1 MTVVVGY
8 LAGKSGT
15 APLNLALGA
24 ARTLGT
30 SLTVV
35 TIVPKPWTTP
45 SPARVD
51 AEYAAW
57 ADQLAADSAKEAGRY
72 LDAMP
77 HRPEVRY
84 HSHAHR
90 SVSGGLV
97 EVVSEVDA
105 QALVLGSSANGQLG
119 QVVVG
124 STADRLLHS
133 SPVAVAIAPR
143 GYREPRGGVLTRIT
157 CGYPGTPSSA
167 DVVARTYELAKLLK
181 VPLRVISF
189 AVRGRTMY
197 PPEVG
202 LHAEDSIL
210 AVWEEQARS
219 MLAELRTGGVV
230 AVFRHALAPG
240 LILRATAAD
249 GTPGHPVLFPDWALP
264 GLAALTGDS
273 GARDLLQQHRD
284 RTERVA
290 LPARHAVTDLDTPED
305 WAAWR
310 AARSL
315 PDAGDGP

>member
-15 APLNLALGA
+15 APLHLAVGA
-24 ARTLGT
+24 ARTLRT

-57 ADQLAADSAKEAGRY
+57 ADQLAADSAKEAKRY
-72 LDAMP
+72 LETLPDLQ
-77 HRPEVRY
+77 VSY

-90 SVSGGLV
+90 SVSGGMV
-97 EVVSEVDA
+97 EAVTELGA
-105 QALVLGSSANGQLG
+105 QMLVLGSSASGGLG

-133 SPVAVAIAPR
+133 SPVPVAIAPR

-157 CGYPGTPSSA
+157 CGYPGTSEGV
-167 DVVARTYELAKLLK
+167 DVVRRVAALATRLG
-181 VPLRVISF
+181 VRLRIITF

-210 AVWEEQARS
+210 AAWEEQART
-219 MLAELRTGGVV
+219 MLAQLRTDGVV
-230 AVFRHALAPG
+230 GADTELHVVSGNGWDQALDDAEWQDGEILALGTSPRGDIARVFLGSRG
-240 LILRATAAD
+240 TKILRVS
-249 GTPGHPVLFPDWALP
+249 PVPVLVLP
-264 GLAALTGDS
+264 G
-273 GARDLLQQHRD
+273 
-284 RTERVA
+284 
-290 LPARHAVTDLDTPED
+290 
-305 WAAWR
+305 
-310 AARSL
+310 
-315 PDAGDGP
+315 

>member
-1 MTVVVGY
+1 M
-8 LAGKSGT
+8 
-15 APLNLALGA
+15 
-24 ARTLGT
+24 
-30 SLTVV
+30 
-35 TIVPKPWTTP
+35 PKPWTTP

-77 HRPEVRY
+77 HRLEVQY

-97 EVVSEVDA
+97 EVVGEVDA

-219 MLAELRTGGVV
+219 MLAELHTGGVV
-230 AVFRHALAPG
+230 GDEVELAVVSGNGWDQALDDAEWIDGEVLALGTSPRG
-240 LILRATAAD
+240 EVARVFLGSRGAKILRHS
-249 GTPGHPVLFPDWALP
+249 PVPVLVLP
-264 GLAALTGDS
+264 G
-273 GARDLLQQHRD
+273 
-284 RTERVA
+284 
-290 LPARHAVTDLDTPED
+290 
-305 WAAWR
+305 
-310 AARSL
+310 
-315 PDAGDGP
+315 